1 MYQAILSVGS
11 NIQPEENCRQ
21 AEKIL
26 ATEHRLLDVSSY
38 IVTAPVGYQDQDDF
52 LNGAYWVETHLSYTE
67 FNHYLKDV
75 EKRLG
80 RVKGPIK
87 SGPRTIDLDIII
99 WDRQVVHDDFYG
111 KDYTTIPVREL
122 LDRHGIQLQSAEAIE
137 QAS

>member
-11 NIQPEENCRQ
+11 NIEPHHHCQQ
-21 AEKIL
+21 AEQIL
-26 ATEHRLLDVSSY
+26 AQEHQLIDKSAY

-52 LNGAYWVETHLSYTE
+52 LNGAYWVSTHLSYLE
-67 FNHYLKDV
+67 FNQYLKDL

-99 WDRQVVHDDFYG
+99 WDGQVVHDDFYS
-111 KDYTTIPVREL
+111 KDYTKIPVQEL
-122 LDRHGIQLQSAEAIE
+122 LDRHGIQLAASQAIG
-137 QAS
+137 

>member
-11 NIQPEENCRQ
+11 NIEPQHHCQQ
-21 AEKIL
+21 AEQIL
-26 ATEHRLLDVSSY
+26 AQEHQLVDKSAY

-52 LNGAYWVETHLSYTE
+52 LNGAYWVSTNLSYLE
-67 FNHYLKDV
+67 FNQYLKDL

-99 WDRQVVHDDFYG
+99 WDGQVVHDDFYS
-111 KDYTTIPVREL
+111 KDYTKIPVQEL
-122 LDRHGIQLQSAEAIE
+122 LDRHGIQLEVSQAIG
-137 QAS
+137 